1 MKKKVSGQITLET
14 AIVMPVM
21 MFIIAG
27 LICVVLYCHDALVI
41 NAYVYGTANEHINE
55 GFEALQTALEKTENS
70 APLFIIRPEIKAEQ
84 GLDCIHIEIQA
95 KSPGRKNGIGQIV
108 SKSYQ
113 PRQITI
119 EQNMSSEIIYISQT
133 ILNQIERNGES

>member
-21 MFIIAG
+21 MLIIAG

-70 APLFIIRPEIKAEQ
+70 APLFIIRPEKRNRGWIVFILKFRRKVRAGKTE
-84 GLDCIHIEIQA
+84 LD
-95 KSPGRKNGIGQIV
+95 R
-108 SKSYQ
+108 
-113 PRQITI
+113 
-119 EQNMSSEIIYISQT
+119 
-133 ILNQIERNGES
+133 L